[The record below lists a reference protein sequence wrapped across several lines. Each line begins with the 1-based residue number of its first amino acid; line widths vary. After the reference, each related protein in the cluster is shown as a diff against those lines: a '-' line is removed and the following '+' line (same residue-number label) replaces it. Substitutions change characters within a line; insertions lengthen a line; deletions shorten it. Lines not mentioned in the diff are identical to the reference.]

1 MEMQRDGI
9 DKWMR
14 DHDPTIPEGG
24 RREQV
29 RGVGNS
35 MQERSE
41 EQRAIDSGVPNLK
54 DLNSEREGQKR
65 ADEQDS
71 RR

>member
-35 MQERSE
+35 MMERSE
-41 EQRAIDSGVPNLK
+41 EQRAIDSGVPNPK